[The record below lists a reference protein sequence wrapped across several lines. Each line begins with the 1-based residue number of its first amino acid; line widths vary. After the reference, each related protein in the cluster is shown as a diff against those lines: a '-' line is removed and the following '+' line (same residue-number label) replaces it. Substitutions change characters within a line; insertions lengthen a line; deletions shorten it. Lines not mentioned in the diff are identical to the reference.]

1 MQNIIIAVDS
11 ACDIPASFL
20 TENEVAVLPYH
31 ISFGSEDYID
41 GVTITRSDLYKKVEE
56 TGVLPKTAA
65 ISPAAFS
72 DFFASL
78 LAKGDAVVYFSIG
91 SHFSSACQ
99 NATLAAAELENVF
112 VVDTASL
119 SSGEALVLLHAIAL
133 RKEGHTAA
141 EIAEACRAYTARCNV
156 SFVLDLLDYM
166 HRGGRC
172 SGVAALGANLL
183 GIKPS
188 LGITDGVLGL
198 EKKYRGKLRV
208 VVSKYIRERLEG
220 LTVMPDYVFLT
231 DAGVESEVRDA
242 AYETLR
248 ELGIFKEIYLTD
260 AGCVISS
267 HCGPGTLGILFV
279 EK

>member
-1 MQNIIIAVDS
+1 MQNIILAADS
-11 ACDIPASFL
+11 ACDIPAAFL
-20 TENEVAVLPYH
+20 TENEIAVLPYH

-41 GVTITRSDLYKKVEE
+41 GVTITRSELYKKVEE
-56 TGVLPKTAA
+56 TGLLPKTTA
-65 ISPAAFS
+65 IAPAVFS
-72 DFFASL
+72 DFFSSL
-78 LAKGDAVVYFSIG
+78 LQKGDAVIYFSLG

-99 NATLAAAELENVF
+99 NAALAAAELENVF

-133 RKEGHTAA
+133 RKAGRTAA
-141 EIAEACRAYTARCNV
+141 EIAEDCRDYTARCNV
-156 SFVLDLLDYM
+156 SFVLDRLDYM

-188 LGITDGVLGL
+188 LGITDGALGL
-198 EKKYRGKLRV
+198 EKKYRGKLRI

-220 LTVMPDYVFLT
+220 VTVMPDYVFVT
-231 DAGVESEVRDA
+231 DAGVDPEVREA
-242 AYETLR
+242 ACETLR
-248 ELGIFKEIYLTD
+248 ELGLFKEIYQTD
-260 AGCVISS
+260 AGCVIAS

-279 EK
+279 TQ